1 MDTVIWNTAM
11 LFLFVQKVIK
21 DEKLLKV
28 ILSLVPDFRMEIFNL
43 RKQNSGDFFCF

>member
-28 ILSLVPDFRMEIFNL
+28 ILSLVPDFWMEIFIL
-43 RKQNSGDFFCF
+43 GKQNSGHFFCF